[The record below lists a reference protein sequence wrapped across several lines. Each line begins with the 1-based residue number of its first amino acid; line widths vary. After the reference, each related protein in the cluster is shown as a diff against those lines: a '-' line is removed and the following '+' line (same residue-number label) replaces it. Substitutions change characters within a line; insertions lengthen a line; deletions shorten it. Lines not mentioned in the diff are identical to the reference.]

1 MDGAA
6 GKRHTATPRFE
17 ELGVL
22 LDGYFHEDF
31 RLEHGSHEAAARAF
45 VREASEGERD
55 NVRKSL
61 DAFLSWAE
69 GVERE
74 TWQAALRRA
83 GGAWRPRSLGPLRE
97 VRDVLGVGWEPGC

>member
-1 MDGAA
+1 MDEKATKEQG
-6 GKRHTATPRFE
+6 ATPRFE

-31 RLEHGSHEAAARAF
+31 RMEHGSHEAAARAF
-45 VREASEGERD
+45 VREASEDERD
-55 NVRKSL
+55 NVRKGL
-61 DAFLSWAE
+61 DAFLTWAE

-97 VRDVLGVGWEPGC
+97 VRDILAEPTLLT